1 MSTSIRHGHQKRRIV
16 KVAAYFQE
24 VNSDVLGPIQV
35 QSIDGY
41 RYAIHFTELRSR
53 YRWIYFMKHKDE
65 ALDKLKLFL
74 AEIKLDGFSMRELRT
89 DNGGEYV
96 NDAFYGLC
104 NWKIYVENYSSPHS
118 NS

>member
-1 MSTSIRHGHQKRRIV
+1 M
-16 KVAAYFQE
+16 AAYFQE

-41 RYAIHFTELRSR
+41 RYASR

-89 DNGGEYV
+89 DNGRE
-96 NDAFYGLC
+96 
-104 NWKIYVENYSSPHS
+104 
-118 NS
+118 